1 MSLTSLATTMKLHG
15 NWYMEVWVLKSMDV
29 THSPACRE
37 VLIASGVS
45 ILNDSE
51 FTEVFKVLRSRT
63 GLHRL
68 LGLGSKNSR
77 LQKLREF

>member
-1 MSLTSLATTMKLHG
+1 
-15 NWYMEVWVLKSMDV
+15 MDV

-51 FTEVFKVLRSRT
+51 FKKVFKVLRSRT
-63 GLHRL
+63 GFHRL
-68 LGLGSKNSR
+68 LGLVSQNSR
-77 LQKLREF
+77 LQKPCEF

>member
-1 MSLTSLATTMKLHG
+1 MGIGIWRYAS
-15 NWYMEVWVLKSMDV
+15 LKSMDV

-51 FTEVFKVLRSRT
+51 FKKVFKALRSRT
-63 GLHRL
+63 GLHQL

-77 LQKLREF
+77 LQKPREF